1 MQTTLSNIAIPMSRR
16 ALGNLA
22 HFLAKA
28 EANAAARKI
37 DPQVFVTARL
47 APDMFP
53 LSRQVQIACDA
64 AKNGLAR
71 LAAIEAPKFED
82 GEKSFADLHERIRK
96 TLAFIDSVDAR
107 LIDGQEDREI
117 TFPAGPERKL
127 TMTSHAYLT
136 TWMLPNLFFHV
147 TTAYGILRH
156 NGVDLGKTDYLMG
169 SPA

>member
-82 GEKSFADLHERIRK
+82 G
-96 TLAFIDSVDAR
+96 
-107 LIDGQEDREI
+107 
-117 TFPAGPERKL
+117 
-127 TMTSHAYLT
+127 
-136 TWMLPNLFFHV
+136 
-147 TTAYGILRH
+147 
-156 NGVDLGKTDYLMG
+156 
-169 SPA
+169 